1 MYPCNILC
9 VNDAARTVTQEQ
21 TDMGF
26 LQETYNK
33 ARSKKHAADDRY
45 NGLVG
50 LRSFQ
55 ENGFQQLVC
64 DFKMAGA
71 YITAI
76 SAEIASHGI
85 EKISKFTGQPV
96 VKDNRL

>member
-1 MYPCNILC
+1 
-9 VNDAARTVTQEQ
+9 
-21 TDMGF
+21 MGF

-33 ARSKKHAADDRY
+33 ARSKKHAAADRY
-45 NGLVG
+45 NGLAS
-50 LRSFQ
+50 LRGIQ
-55 ENGFQQLVC
+55 ENSFQQLVC

-71 YITAI
+71 HVTAI
-76 SAEIASHGI
+76 GAEIASHGI